1 MKTLALTVAGL
12 MLIPLACLGYMVWF
26 NYSVSTSEYNYSQFA
41 ASQYTH
47 GTFEGPTVGEPAVD
61 FTLLDVEG
69 KKHSLSEYAGKHV
82 VIETG
87 SLTCPQY
94 VSWID
99 PMNALMDQHPDVAF
113 LTIYVREAHPGSNV
127 ASHSSLK
134 EKSALAVRL
143 RNEEK
148 ESRPILI
155 DTLAGDMHR
164 SYGAW
169 PNMVYVIAPDGEVA
183 FRGLWNNADLLGEV
197 VEQLKSGQPVDGLKP
212 KASPNALLILLD
224 MFSNSITKRVLSRA
238 GGHATSDFIL
248 GGMASL
254 LLY

>member
-1 MKTLALTVAGL
+1 MKTLTLTLIGL
-12 MLIPLACLGYMVWF
+12 LLVPLACLSYMVWF
-26 NYSVSTSEYNYSQFA
+26 NYSVDTSEYNYSQFT

-47 GTFEGPTVGEPAVD
+47 GTFEGPTVGESSVD

-69 KKHSLSEYAGKHV
+69 NKHSLQEYAGKYV

-99 PMNALMDQHPDVAF
+99 PMNALMEKHPDVAF

-134 EKSALAVRL
+134 EKLALAGRL
-143 RNEEK
+143 RNEEN
-148 ESRPILI
+148 ESRPILV
-155 DTLAGDMHR
+155 DTLEGDMHR

-169 PNMVYVIAPDGEVA
+169 PNMVYVVAPDGEVA
-183 FRGLWNNADLLGEV
+183 FRGLWNNADLLEEV
-197 VEQLKSGQPVDGLKP
+197 VEQLKSGQLVNGLKP
-212 KASPNALLILLD
+212 KSSPNALLILVD
-224 MFSNSITKRVLSRA
+224 MFSNSTTKRVLSRA
-238 GGHATSDFIL
+238 GGHATSDFVL
-248 GGMASL
+248 GGLASL